1 MIIISLVIYKI
12 IFWCGILFEIE
23 MWNNFCLYM
32 FKNDIKYLYV
42 EYLIKNNIRK
52 LKKCISILKFIYILF
67 IIMC

>member
-1 MIIISLVIYKI
+1 MMIISLVIYKI

-42 EYLIKNNIRK
+42 EYLIINNIRK